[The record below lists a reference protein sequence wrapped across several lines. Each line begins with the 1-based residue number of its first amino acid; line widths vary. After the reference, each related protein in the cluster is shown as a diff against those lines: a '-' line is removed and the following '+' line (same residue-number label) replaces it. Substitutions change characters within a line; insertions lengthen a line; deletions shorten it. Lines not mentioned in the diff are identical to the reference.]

1 MNQDP
6 TCARAMLVGIV
17 LAFALYVPRAS
28 AAEPRVW
35 TDISGKHT
43 REATF
48 DGLVGDTV
56 ILRLPSGK
64 ETKVPLAKLSAK
76 DQEYVRLIAR
86 NTETPAT
93 DQQAVP
99 ITGDSASSTHPP
111 AAELREDD
119 LLALTVLSKE
129 AAERIIDIKSGQKT
143 WPEFVP
149 DDQTENAALKSY
161 GVTEEQL
168 VRLRDALASMQAR
181 FGGGAR
187 CYEFFA
193 RTPDPEWQGIANRVA
208 DFIVLPHVTD
218 LTTEAAAVLAQH
230 KGTLIVSGVTNLSAD
245 AARALANANQGLI
258 LSGLRDLSPEAA
270 RALASGGGPPALNLS
285 GLEALSP
292 SVARALSQFSN
303 SLVLGGLTEVTPETA
318 KYLARQKGH
327 IHLPGVTGLSTDAI
341 EELNSF
347 QGHLILAGIAELTP
361 EMARCFAKGAAHLY
375 FPSIQRMDVD
385 QAEAFSGHRGSLC
398 LSGLRQ
404 LDAEVAGELA
414 IRTGWLVLDNLSE
427 LPVELAEA
435 LAGSGGPLALPG
447 VTALS
452 DEAAQAISRR
462 KHLTNLNGVAELSD
476 SAAAALAKHAGPLEL
491 RSVTTLSSKAYAI
504 LAQQKDHITLGEVS
518 VQESSGDVSHAAAA
532 KRQPEAATKENAADP
547 IDPDG
552 ASKSVAAPSVVSKP
566 QITIMPEDAE
576 VVVSARCNNVNLSY
590 LTSISSDVASVL
602 SDLRHGSIDLSGLQ
616 YLPED
621 VAAQLARAKVLE
633 IYLNGLESI
642 SADSLKAIGSG
653 QVGYVHLDGVRR
665 MSGEVFAALVGTKAT
680 ILCGLEELP
689 PNAHALLIDKC
700 PTRVWWKRLR
710 TISDGD
716 LEAVVSRASTIAVGL
731 KHLTLKQAEI
741 LSQCKESL
749 YLDSVETIDAETAKA
764 LTQHKCS
771 ISLKG
776 LRSVSDD
783 AKAVLERDDKVSYR
797 VVGVA
802 NGVRADHRIRDVAA
816 ATEFAMKGAMQS
828 HRLADTLGR
837 AAMYGSPQ
845 DEVIADATRASEGLE
860 ALDIPMLRKYASA
873 VGHGEDVRKALEV
886 ISKLQQQCVQYFA
899 VVKALAESDGG
910 DKERQAFVEEALVYR
925 DTKVECDRAVGEVR
939 WKAAESTAVGDARP
953 DDVMM
958 AIFCAFREIAVT
970 HHLAHAMMASLTR
983 VPHKEVLAQCDEVMA
998 DWMVQGIPPLYKYM
1012 AEGQLGE
1019 RERQV
1024 CGDLIALQQYVL
1036 DELRA
1041 VKACAAAG
1049 GIDEAGLGRFNDV
1062 NREYNQAVRPIL
1074 VAMME
1079 EQGAVQ
1085 KSSAISRGAPGA
1097 PRTDEFSDEEWAG
1110 IVAALR
1116 KKGIVQKDR
1125 DADAYVGTFSMLK
1138 GVFVAKN
1145 IPEPSTRQLF
1155 ALAKSL
1161 GVPLG
1166 QAAPEKIETT
1176 LRATL
1181 LLADET
1187 DTEVA
1192 SKEMLL
1198 KLGD

>member
-1 MNQDP
+1 MNHDSK
-6 TCARAMLVGIV
+6 CVRALLVGI
-17 LAFALYVPRAS
+17 ALSFTLCVPRAR

-48 DGLVGDTV
+48 DGLVDDTV

-64 ETKVPLAKLSAK
+64 EAKVPLAKLSAK
-76 DQEYVRLIAR
+76 DQEYVRVIAR
-86 NTETPAT
+86 NTETPST
-93 DQQAVP
+93 DQQAGPV
-99 ITGDSASSTHPP
+99 TGATASSTDTP

-129 AAERIIDIKSGQKT
+129 AAERIIDIKSRQKA

-149 DDQTENAALKSY
+149 DDQCENAALKSC
-161 GVTEEQL
+161 GVTDEQL
-168 VRLRDALASMQAR
+168 VRLRDALASMQSR
-181 FGGGAR
+181 FGGSTR
-187 CYEFFA
+187 CYEFFV
-193 RTPDPEWQGIANRVA
+193 RTTDPQWQRIANRIA
-208 DFIVLPHVTD
+208 DFIVLPHVSE
-218 LTTEAAAVLAQH
+218 LTPEAAAVLAQH

-245 AARALANANQGLI
+245 AARSLANANQGLI

-285 GLEALSP
+285 GLKTLSP

-303 SLVLGGLTEVTPETA
+303 TLMLGGLTEVAPETA

-327 IHLPGVTGLSTDAI
+327 IHLPSVTGLSTDAI

-347 QGHLILAGIAELTP
+347 EGHLILAGIVELSP
-361 EMARCFAKGAAHLY
+361 EMARSFAKGAGHLY
-375 FPSIQRMDVD
+375 FPSIRRMEVD

-476 SAAAALAKHAGPLEL
+476 NAAAALAKHAGPLEL
-491 RSVTTLSSKAYAI
+491 RSVTTLSSKAHAI
-504 LAQQKDHITLGEVS
+504 LAQQKDRITLGDVAVEG
-518 VQESSGDVSHAAAA
+518 SSDDVSHATAA

-547 IDPDG
+547 INQDA

-576 VVVSARCNNVNLSY
+576 VVVSARCDVVDLSY
-590 LTSISSDVASVL
+590 LTSISSDAASVL
-602 SDLRHGSIDLSGLQ
+602 GNLRHGIIDLSGLQ
-616 YLPED
+616 HLPED
-621 VAAQLARAKVLE
+621 VAAQLARAKVQ

-642 SADSLKAIGSG
+642 SADSLKAIGGG

-689 PNAHALLIDKC
+689 PNANAVLIDKC

-710 TISDGD
+710 TISDAD
-716 LEAVVSRASTIAVGL
+716 LAAVVSRASTVAVGL

-764 LTQHKCS
+764 LTQHQCS
-771 ISLKG
+771 ISLEG
-776 LRSVSDD
+776 LRSVAND
-783 AKAVLERDDKVSYR
+783 AKAVLDRDDKVSYQ

-802 NGVRADHRIRDVAA
+802 NGVRADHRSRDVAA
-816 ATEFAMKGAMQS
+816 ATVFAMKGAMQS

-845 DEVIADATRASEGLE
+845 DRVIADATRASEGLE

-873 VGHGEDVRKALEV
+873 VVHGEDVRKALEV
-886 ISKLQQQCVQYFA
+886 ISKLQHQCVQYFA
-899 VVKALAESDGG
+899 VVKALAESGGG
-910 DKERQAFVEEALVYR
+910 DKERQAFAEEFLVYR

-953 DDVMM
+953 DDVMI

-998 DWMVQGIPPLYKYM
+998 DWMVQSIPPLYKYM
-1012 AEGQLGE
+1012 AEGELGD
-1019 RERQV
+1019 RERGV
-1024 CGDLIALQQYVL
+1024 CGDLIALQQCVL

-1041 VKACAAAG
+1041 VKVCAAAG
-1049 GIDEAGLGRFNDV
+1049 GIDEAGLGRFSDV
-1062 NREYNQAVRPIL
+1062 NKEYNQAVRPIL
-1074 VAMME
+1074 AAMME

-1085 KSSAISRGAPGA
+1085 KSSAISGGAPGA
-1097 PRTDEFSDEEWAG
+1097 PRTDGLSDEEWAG
-1110 IVAALR
+1110 IVATLR
-1116 KKGIVQKDR
+1116 KKGIVRNDR

-1166 QAAPEKIETT
+1166 QAAPEQIETT
-1176 LRATL
+1176 LRTTL